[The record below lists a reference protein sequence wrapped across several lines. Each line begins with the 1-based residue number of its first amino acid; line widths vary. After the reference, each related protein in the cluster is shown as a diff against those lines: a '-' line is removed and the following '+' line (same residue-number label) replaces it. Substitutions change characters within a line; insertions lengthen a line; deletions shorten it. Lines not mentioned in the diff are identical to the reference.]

1 MVNFCIFTAIIFI
14 ILVINSKI
22 LKYCWTTTM
31 SIAVGSTTKLRDDLT
46 FELFKLHSVRVRNI
60 TSKFTI
66 ARTKT
71 DISVLATA

>member
-1 MVNFCIFTAIIFI
+1 MVDFCIFAVIIFI
-14 ILVINSKI
+14 VLEINSKI
-22 LKYCWTTTM
+22 LIDSVERQQWVLP
-31 SIAVGSTTKLRDDLT
+31 SGSTTKLRDDLA

-71 DISVLATA
+71 DIC

>member
-1 MVNFCIFTAIIFI
+1 MVDFCIFTAIIFI
-14 ILVINSKI
+14 ILVINSTI

-31 SIAVGSTTKLRDDLT
+31 RQQTMRDDLA